1 MPSNRNRTD
10 QRTSGES
17 VRCAGSQAVQHG
29 VGTGACPGGDGVV
42 VVVVVVVVGGGG
54 GGAAAAAADAGRTV
68 VS

>member
-42 VVVVVVVVGGGG
+42 VVVGGGG
-54 GGAAAAAADAGRTV
+54 GGAAAAADAGRTV